1 MALDD
6 ESQTLVVDFMAGDLV
21 VVAPNLPVDVVA
33 AVLADH
39 DIGGLPVV
47 DGAGRLVG
55 VVSQTDLVRLRASSV
70 PWSAWSVLQVRDVMT
85 QPAVTIRGS
94 ASLREAARA
103 MTERDVDRLVVVG
116 DDTETALGVISDSD
130 LVRAFGR

>member
-1 MALDD
+1 MTVDN
-6 ESQTLVVDFMAGDLV
+6 EPQTLIVDLMAGDLV

-55 VVSQTDLVRLRASSV
+55 VVSQTDLVRLRASDV

-94 ASLREAARA
+94 ATLREAARA

-130 LVRAFGR
+130 LVRALGR